1 MAKKG
6 VSMVASTKA
15 IQNSLPKLTISAFPV
30 KAIGMKKD
38 QFFRLEDTS
47 LS

>member
-6 VSMVASTKA
+6 VSIVASPKTV
-15 IQNSLPKLTISAFPV
+15 QSSLPKLTISAFPV